1 MVGIKPGSNDPQYR
15 NINSQQVQPRDSLT
29 NFTVAGVTII
39 AVPSEDSATGHR
51 GREGADIPQRF
62 REQRR

>member
-29 NFTVAGVTII
+29 NFT